1 VGRHRRALRQVSQYG
16 IIVFLLLLCAYF
28 AYATGGKFASP
39 TNIANVSRQIAINMI
54 LAVGLT
60 FVIISGGIDL
70 SVGSVLALAGVISMS
85 ILRDGLSIDT
95 TVFGRHFEATL
106 IPVLPILIGL
116 PFSAVTASLVG
127 GGLGAFS
134 GFVITRFRVAPF
146 VATLGMMTIAR
157 GLSFVYTDGQPISPL
172 PTAVRTFGAGEHAV
186 GPFAVPNLVIV
197 ALLIVVLG
205 HILITRTNFGRYV
218 YAIGGNEEAARLS
231 GISVSSV
238 KLRIYA
244 LCGALAG
251 LSGMLLSTRLASGD
265 PKSGAMFELNAIAA
279 VVLGGTSLA
288 GGSGTV
294 LGTLIGA
301 LVIGV
306 LDNGLILLNVSAFY
320 QMVAKGFVI
329 LGAVIL
335 DQVTRGSE

>member
-1 VGRHRRALRQVSQYG
+1 MGRHRSALRQVSQYG
-16 IIVFLLLLCAYF
+16 IIVFLALLCAYF

-39 TNIANVSRQIAINMI
+39 TNIANVSRQIAINMT

-85 ILRDGLSIDT
+85 ILRDGLKIDAT
-95 TVFGRHFEATL
+95 ILGRHIEATL
-106 IPVLPILIGL
+106 IPVLPVLIAL
-116 PFSAVTASLVG
+116 PFSAFIGLVVG

-134 GFVITRFRVAPF
+134 GAVITRFRVAPF

-157 GLSFVYTDGQPISPL
+157 GLSFVYTNGVPISPL
-172 PTAVRTFGAGEHAV
+172 PTEVRKFGAGEHRIGAI
-186 GPFAVPNLVIV
+186 AVPNLVAV
-197 ALLIVVLG
+197 ALLVVLLG
-205 HILITRTNFGRYV
+205 HIVITRTNFGRHV

-231 GISVSSV
+231 GIGISGV

-251 LSGMLLSTRLASGD
+251 LSGMLLATRLASGD
-265 PKSGAMFELNAIAA
+265 PKSGTMFELNAIAA
-279 VVLGGTSLA
+279 VVLGGTSLS

-306 LDNGLILLNVSAFY
+306 LDNGLILLNVPAFY

-335 DQVTRGSE
+335 DQVTRGK